1 MNGNR
6 NLTKAFGS
14 KRVRR
19 KKIYSV
25 LSSRNRDNSNV
36 RHFEGIPVEILP
48 NMLHSVWKYSK
59 YHAICST
66 PPQSDSD
73 VPPLSVVF
81 EICRNWE
88 ESLAV
93 FEALSSCG

>member
-1 MNGNR
+1 MR
-6 NLTKAFGS
+6 Q
-14 KRVRR
+14 

-36 RHFEGIPVEILP
+36 GHFDDVTVKLLP
-48 NMLHSVWKYSK
+48 NMMHSIQKYSN
-59 YHAICST
+59 YHAISGV

-73 VPPLSVVF
+73 VPPLSVVY

-88 ESLAV
+88 ESIAV
-93 FEALSSCG
+93 FEALSS